1 MLSEV
6 FRRKL
11 KLSNYWGTINI
22 LVEYFFKRGYG
33 SEIRRG

>member
-22 LVEYFFKRGYG
+22 LVDFFKRGYG
-33 SEIRRG
+33 SEFRRG